1 MPSEPK
7 FFGEGL
13 PYLKPFSVKGK
24 LIVIEGTDGAG
35 RSTQV
40 ALLRNW
46 LEVQGYAVVETGWA
60 RSNLMHKSI
69 ELAKSGN
76 IMDRMTFTLLYA
88 TDFADRFEN
97 QILPALKSGHIVLSD
112 RYIYTAFVRDAVR
125 DPDQKWI
132 RNLFSFAL
140 VPDLVIHM
148 KISIEAL
155 IPRVIESG
163 GMNYWEA
170 GMDMHMGMDLFDSFV
185 NYQSLLIDEYDKL
198 AKEYGFETVDATKPV
213 DEIQESIREKVKA
226 HLEKPKARA
235 PKAEAPAKE
244 LPPRDAKEARDDAK
258 K

>member
-1 MPSEPK
+1 MPNEPK
-7 FFGEGL
+7 YFGESL
-13 PYLKPFSVKGK
+13 PYLKPYQIKGK
-24 LIVIEGTDGAG
+24 LIAIEGTDGSG

-76 IMDRMTFTLLYA
+76 TMDRMTFTLLYA

-97 QILPALKSGHIVLSD
+97 LIIPALKSGHIVLTD
-112 RYIYTAFVRDAVR
+112 RYVFTAMARDVVRQ
-125 DPDQKWI
+125 PDTRWI

-140 VPDLVIHM
+140 VPDLTLYL
-148 KISIEAL
+148 KIDIETL
-155 IPRVIESG
+155 IPRAIEGG

-170 GMDMHMGMDLFDSFV
+170 GMDLHMGQDLFDSFV
-185 NYQSLLIDEYDKL
+185 NYQVTQIAEYDKL
-198 AKEYGFETVDATKPV
+198 AKEFDFEAIDARKKV
-213 DEIQESIREKVKA
+213 EEIQEDMREKM
-226 HLEKPKARA
+226 KPFILDKR
-235 PKAEAPAKE
+235 
-244 LPPRDAKEARDDAK
+244 RSK